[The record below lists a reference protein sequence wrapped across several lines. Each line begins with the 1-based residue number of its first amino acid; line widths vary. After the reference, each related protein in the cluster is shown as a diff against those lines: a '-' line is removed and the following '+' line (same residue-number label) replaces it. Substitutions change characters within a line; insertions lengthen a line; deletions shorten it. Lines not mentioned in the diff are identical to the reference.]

1 MALTFYFFSNMI
13 MDPDISSYIQRLCRS
28 GLAVDEAIL
37 WAAPGQ
43 GQPRW
48 NRRHPV
54 CTRLDPLLEKPGFGA
69 VVYARPA
76 EPYAGI
82 FDYLARTA
90 ADGVIRPRDSETRV
104 FLTDLPVADGP
115 DPQRLGRALSDR
127 KCLVIPGLGLLARGK
142 DMAEA
147 CVCFS
152 AACFAGF
159 VKFFADS
166 LQVSRTGN
174 IGRDRIQTFEHA
186 CTYLSPPAVFE
197 GGLMRGPFETEAD
210 ARAAIIEAG
219 RAVVGQGLVDA
230 SFGNLSYRLGRRLYI
245 TTSGSFLDDL
255 NDSVAAV
262 NLDTGEISGARP
274 SSELP
279 AHEQIA
285 GETDF
290 LAIVHGHPLFSV
302 ILSMDCHETD
312 CPDPGDCHRLCPRPR
327 QVCSVPVVSGET
339 GGGPYG
345 LSRTV
350 PPAIK
355 SHKAAIVYGHGVFS
369 CAASD
374 FNNALGRMVTIE
386 QLCRK
391 TYFEQIGIQIRP

>member
-1 MALTFYFFSNMI
+1 
-13 MDPDISSYIQRLCRS
+13 MDSDISAYAQRLCQS
-28 GLAVDEAIL
+28 GLAADETLL

-43 GQPRW
+43 GQHGW

-54 CTRLDPLLEKPGFGA
+54 CARLDPLLEKPGIGA
-69 VVYARPA
+69 VVYGRPA

-104 FLTDLPVADGP
+104 FLTDLPVTEDP
-115 DPQRLGRALSDR
+115 DPELMGPLLSDR
-127 KCLVIPGLGLLARGK
+127 RCLVIPGFGLLAQGR

-166 LQVSRTGN
+166 LQASRTGD
-174 IGRDRIQTFEHA
+174 ISRDRILTFQSA
-186 CTYLSPPAVFE
+186 CTYLSDPAVFE

-210 ARAAIIEAG
+210 VRAAIVEAG
-219 RAVVGQGLVDA
+219 RAVVGHGLVDA
-230 SFGNLSYRLGRRLYI
+230 SFGNLSYHLGNSLYI

-255 NDSVAAV
+255 EDSVAAI
-262 NLDTGEISGARP
+262 NLDTGAVNGGRP
-274 SSELP
+274 SSERP

-285 GETDF
+285 AHTDF

-312 CPDPGDCHRLCPRPR
+312 CPDAGDCHRLCPRPR
-327 QVCSVPVVSGET
+327 QVCAVPVVSGET

-345 LSRTV
+345 LSQTV

-355 SHKAAIVYGHGVFS
+355 THKAAIVYGHGVFS
-369 CAASD
+369 CAAND

-391 TYFEQIGIQIRP
+391 TYFEQMGIQIRP

>member
-1 MALTFYFFSNMI
+1 
-13 MDPDISSYIQRLCRS
+13 MDSDISAYPKRLCRS
-28 GLAVDEAIL
+28 GLTENEAL
-37 WAAPGQ
+37 FWAAPGQ
-43 GQPRW
+43 GQPGW
-48 NRRHPV
+48 NRQHPV
-54 CTRLDPLLEKPGFGA
+54 CARLDPLLEKPGIGA
-69 VVYARPA
+69 VVYGRPA

-104 FLTDLPVADGP
+104 FLIDLPVAESP
-115 DPQRLGRALSDR
+115 DPQRLGPALSER
-127 KCLVIPGLGLLARGK
+127 RCLVIPGFGLLAHGR

-166 LQVSRTGN
+166 LQASRTGN
-174 IGRDRIQTFEHA
+174 IGRDRIQTFDRA
-186 CTYLSPPAVFE
+186 CTYLSEPAVFE

-219 RAVVGQGLVDA
+219 RAVVGHGLVDA
-230 SFGNLSYRLGRRLYI
+230 SFGNLSYRLGNSVYI

-255 NDSVAAV
+255 RDSVAVV
-262 NLDTGEISGARP
+262 NLNTGAASGGRP
-274 SSELP
+274 SSERP

-285 GETDF
+285 ARTNF

-312 CPDPGDCHRLCPRPR
+312 CPDSGDCHRLCPRPR

-345 LSRTV
+345 LSQTV

-355 SHKAAIVYGHGVFS
+355 THKAAIVYGHGVFS
-369 CAASD
+369 CAAND

-391 TYFEQIGIQIRP
+391 TYFEQIGVQIRS